1 MTRLSVILGG
11 AIVLAAA
18 AIMLVGGHKFLTFT
32 EALRRWGTEDT
43 SGLPQVPLSEVLS
56 TNLTTVDFLVFKD
69 GPRGWYLV
77 DDPALHNETEIG
89 FYGRRFLGHLTNT
102 EPAATYCEGDTDAK
116 IIWAVRD
123 ARETAAMAYCNV
135 SRMDFTPLL
144 PYAQPVSLT
153 DEEVTESTLN
163 ALRAEIAAD
172 PSRRFVDV
180 PPAPLPFSHL
190 RSLRPPMLWSQDPG
204 ANEAMT
210 EAIAEAM
217 EGAPHSL
224 HIQNDRVNYASFYPE
239 GSTDMVYGSFIQT
252 DKGRAVLDG
261 LYLYAPYIEVS
272 CAPADCARLDGLDL
286 APIVAPWR
294 PAASLSTALAAPVP
308 LPNVSNG
315 PGTSPRDPEQPNHG
329 LLLPRP
335 DDMADTATLIA
346 ETRAIKTRVRYIRLN
361 DD

>member
-11 AIVLAAA
+11 AIVLAATA
-18 AIMLVGGHKFLTFT
+18 FMLVGGYKFLTFT
-32 EALRRWGTEDT
+32 KALRGWGTEDI
-43 SGLPQVPLSEVLS
+43 SGLPQVPLSKMLS
-56 TNLTTVDFLVFKD
+56 TDLTTVDFLVFKD

-77 DDPALHNETEIG
+77 NDPARHNETEIG

-102 EPAATYCEGDTDAK
+102 APVATYCEGDTDAK

-135 SRMDFTPLL
+135 SRMDFAPLL
-144 PYAQPVSLT
+144 PHAQPVSLT
-153 DEEVTESTLN
+153 GEEVTAAALN

-180 PPAPLPFSHL
+180 PPAPLPFSHV

-204 ANEAMT
+204 ADVAMT
-210 EAIAEAM
+210 AAIAEAM
-217 EGAPHSL
+217 QGAPHAL
-224 HIQNDRVNYASFYPE
+224 RIQNDRVNYASFYAE
-239 GSTDMVYGSFIQT
+239 GSTDMVYGSFIET
-252 DKGRAVLDG
+252 DEGRAVLDG

-294 PAASLSTALAAPVP
+294 PSAPLAAALAAPVP
-308 LPNVSNG
+308 LPNESSG
-315 PGTSPRDPEQPNHG
+315 RGTSPRDPEQPNDG

-335 DDMADTATLIA
+335 HDMADTATLIA
-346 ETRAIKTRVRYIRLN
+346 ETRAIKTRVRYITLK